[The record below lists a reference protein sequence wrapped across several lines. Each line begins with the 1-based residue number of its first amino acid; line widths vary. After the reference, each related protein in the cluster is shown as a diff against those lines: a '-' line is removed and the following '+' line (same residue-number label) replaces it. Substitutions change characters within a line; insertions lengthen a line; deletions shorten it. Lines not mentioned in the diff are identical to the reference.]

1 MMVRFHAVAAALTL
15 AALSAG
21 TVTAATASAADGTT
35 AVPAVST
42 LTQIRTV
49 HHFGAAVTART
60 AVAAAQPVLRLG
72 SRGGAVKTVQQR
84 LGALHYFD
92 VGPADGV
99 FGANTYH
106 AVIAFQKVQGLTRDG
121 IVGPVTWAR
130 LARPYVP
137 APRYR
142 LATAS
147 VEVNLA
153 RQVIYYVRS
162 GKIQRI
168 IDSSTGS
175 GAWYYS
181 QGRWAR
187 AITPTGRFG
196 IYWRYNGWQPG
207 PLGSMYRPNYFHGG
221 YALHGMTSV
230 PAYPASH
237 GCVRMTVPTMD
248 RMWSS
253 LWIGMPVAIYRSLP
267 ASASASGSGICRPL
281 MVAGRILQSASSRRP
296 VLALARVSAASMTS
310 PSAAPPATSS
320 GRWAPT

>member
-1 MMVRFHAVAAALTL
+1 
-15 AALSAG
+15 
-21 TVTAATASAADGTT
+21 
-35 AVPAVST
+35 
-42 LTQIRTV
+42 
-49 HHFGAAVTART
+49 
-60 AVAAAQPVLRLG
+60 
-72 SRGGAVKTVQQR
+72 
-84 LGALHYFD
+84 
-92 VGPADGV
+92 
-99 FGANTYH
+99 
-106 AVIAFQKVQGLTRDG
+106 
-121 IVGPVTWAR
+121 
-130 LARPYVP
+130 
-137 APRYR
+137 
-142 LATAS
+142 

-153 RQVIYYVRS
+153 RQLIYYVRS

-187 AITPTGRFG
+187 AITPTGRFR

-253 LWIGMPVAIYRSLP
+253 LWIGMPVAIYRS
-267 ASASASGSGICRPL
+267 
-281 MVAGRILQSASSRRP
+281 
-296 VLALARVSAASMTS
+296 
-310 PSAAPPATSS
+310 
-320 GRWAPT
+320 